1 MPRLFLHIGTHK
13 TGSTAQQ
20 QLLHQHREALAV
32 EGIFYPETGLQKHA
46 HHQLAWASGA
56 RRPAVDAGFLASA
69 FEKIAGQAR
78 HSGDTVVLSSEEFEF
93 TPDPAVLA
101 ALKKSFEVSV
111 VIYLR
116 KQDHCLEA
124 AYNQHVRSYDLR
136 FTGSIY
142 QFALKYD
149 FFRRYDYAALLQPWA
164 DVFGSQN
171 LLVRPYGSS
180 LVGSDACADLFSLI
194 GVSPELNRQLCG
206 DGLRVN
212 RALPASAIPYM
223 ARINS
228 MTLDKSQHQGAQGI
242 LREQMAHTGGGRFLR
257 PHEAAEFYA
266 HFIPGNEEV
275 FGHYMGLAEDPLAT
289 LDDTEDADNWVSHEA
304 VDTEVLLALA
314 EGIFQPAGRAR
325 LKKLLER

>member
-20 QLLHQHREALAV
+20 QLLHQHRGALAA
-32 EGIFYPETGLQKHA
+32 EGILYPETGLQKHA
-46 HHQLAWASGA
+46 HHGLAWASGA

-69 FEKIAGQAR
+69 FEEIAGQVR
-78 HSGDTVVLSSEEFEF
+78 HSGDTVVISSEEFEF

-101 ALKKSFEVSV
+101 ALNKSFDVSV

-149 FFRRYDYAALLQPWA
+149 FFRRYDYASLLQPWA
-164 DVFGSQN
+164 DVFGREN
-171 LLVRPYGSS
+171 VLVRPYGTP
-180 LVGSDACADLFSLI
+180 LVDSDACADFFSLI

-206 DGLRVN
+206 DSLRIN

-228 MTLDKSQHQGAQGI
+228 MTLDKPQHQGAQGL
-242 LREQMAHTGGGRFLR
+242 LREQMAATGGRFLR
-257 PHEAAEFYA
+257 RGEAAAFYA
-266 HFIPGNEEV
+266 NFIPGNEEV
-275 FGHYMGLAEDPLAT
+275 FAQYMGLAEDPFTALGGT
-289 LDDTEDADNWVSHEA
+289 DDDDNWVSHEA
-304 VDTEVLLALA
+304 VDVEVLLALA

-325 LKKLLER
+325 LKKLLQR